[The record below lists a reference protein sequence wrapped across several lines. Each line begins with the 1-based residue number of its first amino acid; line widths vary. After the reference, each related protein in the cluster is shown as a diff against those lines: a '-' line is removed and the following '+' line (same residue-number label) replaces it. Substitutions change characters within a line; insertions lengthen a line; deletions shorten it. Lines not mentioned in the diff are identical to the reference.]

1 MQTSAHFVAQA
12 FFDKYRQQGKVND
25 RADSQYHGR
34 PGDMHWL
41 KKHMTDEKFQRHTEQ
56 GDLDEQ
62 AKSPGQDGEGKFACK
77 ESKNLHQSSDQRD
90 NRKPQLPE
98 PGIRWRQKS
107 DHIQINSHRYAVRQQ
122 GNIDGC
128 LTVYTAGKVKTNRQI
143 QIPITRRDHSELLK
157 DNRFNSRQVTLV
169 AIRTTE
175 SKMPRSFRLTTST
188 CPLFIG

>member
-128 LTVYTAGKVKTNRQI
+128 LAVVYCRKGENKQADTDSNHKKRPQRIVEKITDSTAGR
-143 QIPITRRDHSELLK
+143 
-157 DNRFNSRQVTLV
+157 
-169 AIRTTE
+169 
-175 SKMPRSFRLTTST
+175 
-188 CPLFIG
+188 